1 MPHTPIY
8 RVELY
13 FINLHRRGIGI
24 IERYTRCVAD
34 SGPVRGPCT
43 RSTPYDDLVFLMS
56 LFPQGGADGMDG
68 VSGEVT
74 AGAGERDDDRSLAAA
89 ELDA

>member
-1 MPHTPIY
+1 M
-8 RVELY
+8 RVAEK
-13 FINLHRRGIGI
+13 
-24 IERYTRCVAD
+24 
-34 SGPVRGPCT
+34 S
-43 RSTPYDDLVFLMS
+43 SDDLVFLMS